1 MKLTTH
7 TVVYRSLKLR
17 ALQRFLNQCLYDV
30 NLTVRPLVRKR
41 FTVVLRFF
49 SSRPFRYLYSTWLK
63 APFCKG
69 DLSLSK

>member
-30 NLTVRPLVRKR
+30 NLTVRPLVGKR
-41 FTVVLRFF
+41 FTVVLRFL
-49 SSRPFRYLYSTWLK
+49 SRPFRYLYSTWLK